1 MTISAQE
8 LPILGQRSKGLLRH
22 HYCAQRRLPTGVAGA
37 TLRGQQDLTLHSGHL
52 QVNAEPTQPQEELS
66 VSLDADSARAMDR
79 VTRHLVFQFP
89 HTRDQN
95 DAYQG
100 DADGD
105 DDIFGPSPYSSQ
117 KENGYEMKTRL
128 KSPSYFLESGKD
140 AWNPSPDRESQLEV
154 VRSGSLYDI
163 RAYRNERKPS
173 KLYEDDEPDPYR
185 LQPPNISPE
194 KAKELEDKRRE
205 VIRGQVVRKS
215 STMAEKWSSM
225 DELSSIAAGGQGH
238 GVPGTFAICFDKPSP
253 GRAVTPVDPESIDRE
268 QINFSAARQ
277 QFLMLEKS
285 SPGALFSPGYATSPR
300 PEVTVRTTR
309 QEWHGPDTVTRA
321 EKGHGDATGP
331 GQGGMERSIYTVYSV
346 QHQATGKEEGYGRG
360 KGDTNTSHPTG
371 RAPGLARASSRDDLD
386 SGLGEAYS
394 GGSVG
399 YSSNGSDVPNGLG
412 DARDGGGSAEG
423 SGETPIER
431 EIRRALEREES
442 LWKERGMRRLTSSS
456 ELVEIQTKPLLS
468 LHAAPAQGR
477 KGKDKGR
484 ASFNVQRE
492 IEKETKREED
502 LRRQGRLPGLY
513 DRGTPQELGELRR
526 VFEQEEHSPQQ
537 QQQQQQPPSSSRRA
551 AERPRSPGDG
561 LADGARTGRA
571 LSSPGV
577 TPPHPRGRDEP
588 PPLERASAGTRAR
601 EDSSG
606 GRPHGPTP
614 SPVLRREHFALSFWQ
629 PRVSVADGMGTRSP
643 AGREL
648 SPDGERGRDEQYTL
662 RTWRPQRSALIEEE
676 IRSDLQREEE
686 LQEQRR
692 RRLMDGGD
700 GPSRESSRSRHSSAA
715 SGASGSYSVSGSPV
729 PAPQQPGVL
738 GLVASFTPLR
748 LGCVESLG
756 PDPVR
761 CSPSEERRRRT
772 KEEGKYAGIEPID
785 RINTECSVSAGGG
798 EHAGGAAPERYG
810 AALGERAPEHRQ
822 RLRGGGRG
830 GRGLC
835 TVLISAA
842 DPINETPG
850 FAITFSRG
858 GEATLGFYLKGG
870 GNAITLF

>member
-1 MTISAQE
+1 
-8 LPILGQRSKGLLRH
+8 
-22 HYCAQRRLPTGVAGA
+22 
-37 TLRGQQDLTLHSGHL
+37 
-52 QVNAEPTQPQEELS
+52 
-66 VSLDADSARAMDR
+66 MDR
-79 VTRHLVFQFP
+79 VTRHLVFQYP

-95 DAYQG
+95 DSYHG
-100 DADGD
+100 DASADGD
-105 DDIFGPSPYSSQ
+105 DDIFGSSQYSSQ
-117 KENGYEMKTRL
+117 KENGYEQKIRL

-140 AWNPSPDRESQLEV
+140 VWSPAPDRESHLEV
-154 VRSGSLYDI
+154 VRSGNLYDL
-163 RAYRNERKPS
+163 RAYRGERKPS

-185 LQPPNISPE
+185 VQSPNISPE

-238 GVPGTFAICFDKPSP
+238 GAPGSFAIYFDKASP

-277 QFLMLEKS
+277 QFLMLERN

-300 PEVTVRTTR
+300 PEVGSRTSR
-309 QEWHGPDTVTRA
+309 QEWHSPDTVTKVER
-321 EKGHGDATGP
+321 GRGDTTGP
-331 GQGGMERSIYTVYSV
+331 GQGGMEQNIYTVYSV
-346 QHQATGKEEGYGRG
+346 QHQASGKEEGYARG
-360 KGDTNTSHPTG
+360 KGDTNVSHPMG
-371 RAPGLARASSRDDLD
+371 RALGLARASSRDDLD
-386 SGLGEAYS
+386 SGLGEMYG

-399 YSSNGSDVPNGLG
+399 YSSNGSDVPNGLRDG
-412 DARDGGGSAEG
+412 RDGGGSAEG

-442 LWKERGMRRLTSSS
+442 LWKERGMQRLTSSS

-468 LHAAPAQGR
+468 LHTAPAQGR

-513 DRGTPQELGELRR
+513 DRGTAQELGELRR
-526 VFEQEEHSPQQ
+526 VFEQEEHPT
-537 QQQQQQPPSSSRRA
+537 QQQQPSSGRWA

-561 LADGARTGRA
+561 LSDGTRPGRA
-571 LSSPGV
+571 LSIPAV
-577 TPPHPRGRDEP
+577 TPQHRRGRDEY
-588 PPLERASAGTRAR
+588 ERASAGTRAR
-601 EDSSG
+601 EDSAG
-606 GRPHGPTP
+606 GRLAGPTP

-629 PRVSVADGMGTRSP
+629 PRVSISDGMGTRSP
-643 AGREL
+643 LRREL
-648 SPDGERGRDEQYTL
+648 SPDGEHGRDEQYTL
-662 RTWRPQRSALIEEE
+662 RTWRPQRSALIDEE

-700 GPSRESSRSRHSSAA
+700 GASRDGSRSRHGSAA
-715 SGASGSYSVSGSPV
+715 SGASGSYSLSGSPV

-748 LGCVESLG
+748 LSCSDSPG
-756 PDPVR
+756 PETVL
-761 CSPSEERRRRT
+761 CSPTEERRRRT
-772 KEEGKYAGIEPID
+772 REEGKYAGIEPID
-785 RINTECSVSAGGG
+785 RINTE
-798 EHAGGAAPERYG
+798 
-810 AALGERAPEHRQ
+810 
-822 RLRGGGRG
+822 
-830 GRGLC
+830 
-835 TVLISAA
+835 
-842 DPINETPG
+842 
-850 FAITFSRG
+850 
-858 GEATLGFYLKGG
+858 
-870 GNAITLF
+870 